1 MQTFSSIFSIAT
13 AAVLVVAASTPANA
27 RCNDGRNRRVRVINE
42 SSQPIWRF
50 HASSANKSSWEEDV
64 LGSDTIQPGRSVV
77 FNLDDGSCRCVFDLL
92 AVTKSRQRLTR
103 MGINICRISSW
114 TIYE

>member
-1 MQTFSSIFSIAT
+1 
-13 AAVLVVAASTPANA
+13 
-27 RCNDGRNRRVRVINE
+27 
-42 SSQPIWRF
+42 
-50 HASSANKSSWEEDV
+50 V

>member
-1 MQTFSSIFSIAT
+1 MRASSFVFSIAI

-27 RCNDGRNRRVRVINE
+27 RCGDGKNRRVRVINE

-103 MGINICRISSW
+103 MNVNICRISNW